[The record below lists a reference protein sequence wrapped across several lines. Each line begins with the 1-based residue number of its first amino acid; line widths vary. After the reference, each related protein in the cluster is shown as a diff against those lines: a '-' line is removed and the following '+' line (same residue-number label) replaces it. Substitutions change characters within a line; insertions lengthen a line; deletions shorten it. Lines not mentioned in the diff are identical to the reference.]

1 MPIVNA
7 DGCAIYVEVDGPERA
22 PALMLSNSLG
32 TTLHMWDAQVAPFT
46 RYIRLVRYDRRG
58 HGRSGVPKGP
68 YTMDRLGRDVLA
80 VLDALGIE
88 RVNWCGL
95 SMGGMV
101 GQWLGANAPERIE
114 RLVLTNTS
122 SYFAD
127 KTMWNERLKL
137 VREKGVAAFAAA
149 NMERWF
155 TKGFRERSPKVVAW
169 MQERTAVRVPLHPN
183 KAEKAQLN
191 WILRRCGRCCG
202 ISRHKRRRRRRN
214 PPPSARRVHGL
225 PPKSH
230 PRCGRTIDK
239 GFLRRAAHQGSH
251 PGRPLRHARC
261 RAYFERRAGGGIHE
275 RGRGIFAGV
284 IISSDTPP
292 QEGESTASGIMGRV
306 RPDQPDCQTTLPSPP
321 GTRAAWSRS
330 ACERSGR
337 SGTDRRKQDRRRSH
351 GSADW

>member
-46 RYIRLVRYDRRG
+46 RYFRLVRYDRRG

-169 MQERTAVRVPLHPN
+169 MQEMFAATPLEGYLACGEAVRDMDHRELLQ
-183 KAEKAQLN
+183 K
-191 WILRRCGRCCG
+191 
-202 ISRHKRRRRRRN
+202 SKRRRSSLRASMIRQPRRRRTN
-214 PPPSARRVHGL
+214 TSRITSRAPASPCSMPRIFRTSSRR
-225 PPKSH
+225 
-230 PRCGRTIDK
+230 
-239 GFLRRAAHQGSH
+239 
-251 PGRPLRHARC
+251 RH
-261 RAYFERRAGGGIHE
+261 
-275 RGRGIFAGV
+275 
-284 IISSDTPP
+284 
-292 QEGESTASGIMGRV
+292 
-306 RPDQPDCQTTLPSPP
+306 
-321 GTRAAWSRS
+321 TRARSWNFCRGNNQFGYSSPRRRKHRLWDYGSRASRS
-330 ACERSGR
+330 AGLPDYPPLAARNSCGVVPVCLRKKRAKWDGSEKARS
-337 SGTDRRKQDRRRSH
+337 
-351 GSADW
+351 

>member
-7 DGCAIYVEVDGPERA
+7 DGCAIYVEVDGPESA
-22 PALMLSNSLG
+22 PALVLSNSLG

-46 RYIRLVRYDRRG
+46 RDFRLVRYDRRG

-68 YTMDRLGRDVLA
+68 YTMERLGRA

-101 GQWLGANAPERIE
+101 GQWLGANAPERVE

-169 MQERTAVRVPLHPN
+169 MQEMFAATPLEGYIACGEAVRDMDHRELLPKI
-183 KAEKAQLN
+183 KAPTLVVAGKHDP
-191 WILRRCGRCCG
+191 GT
-202 ISRHKRRRRRRN
+202 
-214 PPPSARRVHGL
+214 PPDANEYIKDHIPVARFTL
-225 PPKSH
+225 L
-230 PRCGRTIDK
+230 D
-239 GFLRRAAHQGSH
+239 AAHISNVEQ
-251 PGRPLRHARC
+251 PE
-261 RAYFERRAGGGIHE
+261 AYTKAVLEFLLNKR
-275 RGRGIFAGV
+275 
-284 IISSDTPP
+284 
-292 QEGESTASGIMGRV
+292 Q
-306 RPDQPDCQTTLPSPP
+306 
-321 GTRAAWSRS
+321 
-330 ACERSGR
+330 
-337 SGTDRRKQDRRRSH
+337 
-351 GSADW
+351 